1 MSTPAPKGGVVSPR
15 VAIFECSTNTYLEC
29 IEKGVFGSNVPW
41 PLEVRNGGF
50 CLLRHYEVGTVFAL
64 WRAETDGGRK
74 LVPRAWGGRFPFQAR
89 VTLVS
94 PEIVDVPAAAVAEF
108 IVNPETGRYDNL
120 IEGERAE
127 GVLQALR
134 DAGVLGEA

>member
-1 MSTPAPKGGVVSPR
+1 MTAKF
-15 VAIFECSTNTYLEC
+15 AILECSTNTYLEC

-41 PLEVRNGGF
+41 PLEVRKGDF

-89 VTLVS
+89 VALVS
-94 PEIVDVPAAAVAEF
+94 PEIVEVPAAAVAEF
-108 IVNPETGRYDNL
+108 IVNPDSGRYDNL

-127 GVLQALR
+127 GLMRVLR
-134 DAGVLGEA
+134 NSGVLDRG

>member
-1 MSTPAPKGGVVSPR
+1 MSCRAFL
-15 VAIFECSTNTYLEC
+15 FECSTNTYLEC

-41 PLEVRNGGF
+41 PLEVRKGDY

-89 VTLVS
+89 VALVS
-94 PEIVDVPAAAVAEF
+94 PEIIEVPPKVVEEF
-108 IVNPETGRYDNL
+108 LVSPETGRYDNQ
-120 IEGERAE
+120 IEGARAE
-127 GVLQALR
+127 GLVEALR
-134 DAGVLGEA
+134 GLGGVG

>member
-1 MSTPAPKGGVVSPR
+1 MLQRSFV
-15 VAIFECSTNTYLEC
+15 FECSTGTYLEC

-41 PLEVRNGGF
+41 PLEVRKGDY

-89 VTLVS
+89 VALVS
-94 PEIVDVPAAAVAEF
+94 PGIIEVPAKVVEDYIASPA
-108 IVNPETGRYDNL
+108 TGRHDNV
-120 IEGERAE
+120 IEGKRAE
-127 GVLQALR
+127 GLLRALR
-134 DAGVLGEA
+134 GLVQWHEE